1 MKSFVITIM
10 DNERSVQVADRCIKS
25 GKKFG
30 IDIEKFSAVTPK
42 THDPEKYAES
52 LDIPT
57 DGFKEIY
64 SRYENCLSAFLSHYL
79 LWEKCVNLNE
89 QLLILEHDAVIVD
102 SIPVFAGYKHLLNLG
117 EPSYGK
123 ARQPMS
129 IGVGPLTSK
138 QYLPGAHGYMI
149 KPSGAKMLIDRA
161 QLTAMPT
168 DVFINKTNFPWLE
181 EYYPWPVKAV
191 DSFTTIQNKHGCAAK
206 HNYGVTYEII

>member
-1 MKSFVITIM
+1 MKSYVITIL
-10 DNERSVQVADRCIKS
+10 DNPRSVQVASRCIAS

-42 THDPEKYAES
+42 THDPVQYAES

-89 QLLILEHDAVIVD
+89 TFLILEHDAVIVN
-102 SIPVFAGYKHLLNLG
+102 SIPVFAGFKHLMNLG

-123 ARQPMS
+123 ARQPMTL
-129 IGVGPLTSK
+129 GVGPLTSK
-138 QYLPGAHGYMI
+138 QYLPGAHGYML
-149 KPSGAKMLIDRA
+149 KPFGARMLMDRA
-161 QLTAMPT
+161 QLAAVPT

-191 DSFTTIQNKHGCAAK
+191 DSFTTIQNKYGCVAK
-206 HNYGVTYEII
+206 HNYGETYDII

>member
-10 DNERSVQVADRCIKS
+10 NNERSVQVADRCINS

-30 IDIEKFSAVTPK
+30 IDIEKFSAVTPT
-42 THDPEKYAES
+42 THNPEKYAES

-89 QLLILEHDAVIVD
+89 PLLILEHDAVIVD

-117 EPSYGK
+117 EPSYGR
-123 ARQPMS
+123 ASQPMS
-129 IGVGPLTSK
+129 LGVGPLTSK
-138 QYLPGAHGYMI
+138 QYLPGVHGYMI

>member
-10 DNERSVQVADRCIKS
+10 NNERSVQVADRCINS

-30 IDIEKFSAVTPK
+30 IDIEKFSAVTPS

-89 QLLILEHDAVIVD
+89 QLLILEHDAVIVNNV
-102 SIPVFAGYKHLLNLG
+102 PVFAGYKHL
-117 EPSYGK
+117 
-123 ARQPMS
+123 
-129 IGVGPLTSK
+129 
-138 QYLPGAHGYMI
+138 
-149 KPSGAKMLIDRA
+149 
-161 QLTAMPT
+161 
-168 DVFINKTNFPWLE
+168 
-181 EYYPWPVKAV
+181 
-191 DSFTTIQNKHGCAAK
+191 
-206 HNYGVTYEII
+206 